1 MTSHF
6 GLVNIIR
13 RRPRANPR
21 RLTTWVAQWTDVG
34 SGALVRPDVVSVP
47 VAAKTAKTQKR
58 APRRKKGQLFCYT
71 KDLMAALGVT
81 RRSVYQ
87 YVQRRL
93 LPQPILYSNGK
104 TGVRARWSV
113 VALDHAEFIVEQRE
127 IGYTLGEIAAMI
139 AARWGTHDKVPLP
152 PPGNKPPPAPSG
164 NSTPSQGPPAEPS

>member
-1 MTSHF
+1 M
-6 GLVNIIR
+6 
-13 RRPRANPR
+13 
-21 RLTTWVAQWTDVG
+21 
-34 SGALVRPDVVSVP
+34 P
-47 VAAKTAKTQKR
+47 VAAKTAKTQKPT
-58 APRRKKGQLFCYT
+58 PRRKKAQLFCYT

-93 LPQPILYSNGK
+93 LPAPILYSNGK

-139 AARWGTHDKVPLP
+139 AVRWGTHDKVPLP
-152 PPGNKPPPAPSG
+152 PPASKPQPASNGNLP
-164 NSTPSQGPPAEPS
+164 PSQGPPAVPG

>member
-1 MTSHF
+1 MTDHF
-6 GLVNIIR
+6 GHVKVICR
-13 RRPRANPR
+13 KARANPR
-21 RLTTWVAQWTDVG
+21 RLATWVTQWTDVG
-34 SGALVRPDVVSVP
+34 SGAPVRPGVVSVP

-58 APRRKKGQLFCYT
+58 KPRRKKGQLFCYT
-71 KDLMAALGVT
+71 KDLMAALGIT

-93 LPQPILYSNGK
+93 LPAPVLYSNGK

-139 AARWGTHDKVPLP
+139 AARWGTHDKVPLAP
-152 PPGNKPPPAPSG
+152 PASKPPPASSG
-164 NSTPSQGPPAEPS
+164 NSPPSQGPPAEPG